1 MSFITLDFETYY
13 AKDFSLSRMTTEEYI
28 RDPRFEVIGVGIKID
43 DGEPRWFTGTHK
55 EIKQTLD
62 EIDWSDSALLCH
74 NAQFD
79 GGILSFAFGIT
90 PAYYFDTLCMAR
102 AIHGVDAG
110 GSLKALAERY
120 QLGEKGTEVINA
132 LGKYRKDFTSEDLAR
147 YGAYCINDVDLT
159 FKLFNVL
166 MSDYFPQ
173 NELDLIDM
181 TLRMYTQPVLRVN
194 DALLVERL
202 DEIKQEK
209 QTLLGGLKNQLN
221 CDTEEDVRKKL
232 ASNPQFAEVL
242 RSFGIEPPMKTSLT
256 TGKETF
262 ALAKN
267 DEGFITLQEH
277 DDPVVQHLCAVRLGT
292 KSTIEESRVER
303 FIGIGARNK
312 GLLPIPLKYYGAHT
326 GRWAGADSVNFQNLP
341 SRDKKK
347 KALKNSISAPDD
359 HIVINCD
366 SSQIEARVLA
376 WLAGQDDV
384 VKQFANGEDVYS
396 IFATKIYNRPIS
408 KATPVERFV
417 GKTCILGLGYGTG
430 ATKLRH
436 TLKTQPPGADLSE
449 EECKRIVDLYRQE
462 NDKIPELW
470 RECDYAL
477 KCMMSWPEGKAPF
490 YLGVQECVV
499 IDSRGIRLPNGLYI
513 RYPNLRSEN
522 DKLVYDSRKGTVS
535 IWGGAMVENVV
546 QALARIVVGEQM
558 LNMRDT
564 YRPVLTVHDAA
575 VIVAPKPDK
584 DQALAFI
591 TQVMS
596 TAPNW
601 ATGLPIACEA
611 KCGESYGEC

>member
-1 MSFITLDFETYY
+1 MVLVVRGHVFLGVVVAVFG
-13 AKDFSLSRMTTEEYI
+13 SLRVVVAVLGVTVVERRPLVI
-28 RDPRFEVIGVGIKID
+28 RVVVVVLMFV
-43 DGEPRWFTGTHK
+43 
-55 EIKQTLD
+55 L
-62 EIDWSDSALLCH
+62 A
-74 NAQFD
+74 
-79 GGILSFAFGIT
+79 GGGSFAG
-90 PAYYFDTLCMAR
+90 
-102 AIHGVDAG
+102 GVD
-110 GSLKALAERY
+110 
-120 QLGEKGTEVINA
+120 V
-132 LGKYRKDFTSEDLAR
+132 
-147 YGAYCINDVDLT
+147 V
-159 FKLFNVL
+159 
-166 MSDYFPQ
+166 
-173 NELDLIDM
+173 
-181 TLRMYTQPVLRVN
+181 
-194 DALLVERL
+194 LLVVFE
-202 DEIKQEK
+202 
-209 QTLLGGLKNQLN
+209 
-221 CDTEEDVRKKL
+221 L
-232 ASNPQFAEVL
+232 ASSLEGKVL
-242 RSFGIEPPMKTSLT
+242 LHLHVVVSGPRSVCGRGQYRISSVSS
-256 TGKETF
+256 
-262 ALAKN
+262 
-267 DEGFITLQEH
+267 
-277 DDPVVQHLCAVRLGT
+277 VVQHLCAVRLGT

-384 VKQFANGEDVYS
+384 TEQFRKGDDVYS
-396 IFATKIYNRPIS
+396 IFATKIYKQPIS
-408 KATPVERFV
+408 KANPVERFV

-430 ATKLRH
+430 AAKLRH

-449 EECKRIVDLYRQE
+449 EECKRIVDLYRST
-462 NDKIPELW
+462 NDKIVELW